1 MGCNPVYINGMELD
15 YFGKDGIYA
24 ELNKGSDWRKT
35 FPDFNPGFDTWK
47 GWRRDWMLR
56 DFNIIN
62 ESTKNIGVEILNLNH
77 NTWYGIFE
85 NESLK

>member
-1 MGCNPVYINGMELD
+1 
-15 YFGKDGIYA
+15 
-24 ELNKGSDWRKT
+24 
-35 FPDFNPGFDTWK
+35 
-47 GWRRDWMLR
+47 MLR